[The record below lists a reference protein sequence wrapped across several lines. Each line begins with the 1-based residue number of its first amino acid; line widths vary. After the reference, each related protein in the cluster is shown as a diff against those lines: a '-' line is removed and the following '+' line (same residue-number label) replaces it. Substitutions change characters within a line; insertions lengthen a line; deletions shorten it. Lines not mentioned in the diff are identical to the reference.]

1 MLATRLAVRAIPW
14 VAAAWDG
21 LILAGMRGEEG
32 GRLDV
37 RLLSLD
43 GLAGGY
49 GLRRGGG
56 VRRRLLLARLR
67 RERGS
72 QRSLRQNEGVQPG
85 VNGADAGVLALG
97 QPVEL
102 LLNLEESPFSLSKAV
117 VHLDEPLFDL
127 REPLAVSVRRA
138 WISARRLAFDA
149 SMRSLVAWISAC
161 RLASNIAIRSSCR
174 SKRLFVS
181 PQIFSV
187 TLTMPM
193 RMVAPVPRVTAMR
206 LQISGLTGQHF
217 GRGGLA

>member
-1 MLATRLAVRAIPW
+1 M
-14 VAAAWDG
+14 
-21 LILAGMRGEEG
+21 
-32 GRLDV
+32 
-37 RLLSLD
+37 
-43 GLAGGY
+43 
-49 GLRRGGG
+49 
-56 VRRRLLLARLR
+56 
-67 RERGS
+67 
-72 QRSLRQNEGVQPG
+72 
-85 VNGADAGVLALG
+85 LALG
-97 QPVEL
+97 QPVEAMF
-102 LLNLEESPFSLSKAV
+102 NLGEAV
-117 VHLDEPLFDL
+117 VNLGEAVVNLDEPLFDL
-127 REPLAVSVRRA
+127 REPLAVFGAQGVDFARRLAFDASMRSLVA

-149 SMRSLVAWISAC
+149 SMRSLVAWISAR